1 MMDGALSQ
9 AREPPATRTDLD
21 AALKDLDE
29 GGMAIMAGA
38 FPDAEIDEA
47 RATVMRLAASEL
59 EEGCA
64 SLSFGTQRVWGLI
77 HKAPIFRKI
86 ATHPQVL
93 ALAHHILGPRM
104 MIYSMQAHIVPT
116 GGGFYPHFD
125 QSDHKPMP
133 PFPVVAAVVIMLEAF
148 TAENGATVVALGR
161 FARSNDETPPAV
173 EEMTPIT
180 GGKGTMSAYGGL
192 LWHSTG
198 VNRTATPRVGILIH
212 YCMPWIRQHEN
223 YQRVISPSVAQ
234 GMTPQMRDL
243 LGIHE
248 QPFGRRWHAIGP
260 EYAERSTSHGE

>member
-1 MMDGALSQ
+1 LDIALSP
-9 AREPPATRTDLD
+9 AHGLPPARTDLD
-21 AALKDLDE
+21 AALKDLDQ
-29 GGMAIMAGA
+29 GGMAILSGA

-47 RATVMRLAASEL
+47 RAVVMSLAASEL

-77 HKAPIFRKI
+77 HKAPIFRRI
-86 ATHPQVL
+86 ATDPQEL
-93 ALAHHILGPRM
+93 ALAHKILGPRM

-133 PFPVVAAVVIMLEAF
+133 PFPVVAAVVIMLEDF

-161 FARSNDETPPAV
+161 FSRSNDEAPPAV
-173 EEMTPIT
+173 EEMTPLT
-180 GGKGTMSAYGGL
+180 GVKGTMSAYGGL

-198 VNRTATPRVGILIH
+198 VNRTATPRAGILIH

-234 GMTPQMRDL
+234 GMTPEMRDL